1 MRDYASS
8 IELTILSNLEF
19 YNAIMIK
26 DGINQQ
32 KRLVS
37 LNIEANKEKEILI
50 IIMQKKYTVAKTYCK
65 IIN

>member
-50 IIMQKKYTVAKTYCK
+50 IIMQKKYTVVKTYCK